1 MQIEPVLTQT
11 YLSATSIPDMEATG
25 LPAIIHERQ
34 TDAVR
39 DYVEPW
45 AKAQSSAAHM
55 VYRHWADLI
64 RGLIYGK
71 GSSKEAA
78 RLGDPERFRELV
90 YLEGIAA
97 LRMPLWIEQ
106 ARKID
111 PVKGYK
117 TARKL
122 AERDLQA
129 ARLAFPHAPLVLQTE
144 LLEQL
149 P

>member
-1 MQIEPVLTQT
+1 MNIELTVKRA
-11 YLSATSIPDMEATG
+11 YLEAATINDLEATG

-39 DYVEPW
+39 DYVAPW
-45 AKAQSSAAHM
+45 AERHSAAAHM

-78 RLGDPERFRELV
+78 RHGSPADFRALV

-106 ARKID
+106 AQRID

-117 TARKL
+117 QARVIAK
-122 AERDLQA
+122 RDLIA
-129 ARLAFPHAPLVLQTE
+129 ARMALLTDPEILQID

>member
-1 MQIEPVLTQT
+1 MQIEPVIQQT
-11 YLSATSIPDMEATG
+11 YLTATSIPDMESTG
-25 LPAIIHERQ
+25 LPAVIHERQ
-34 TDAVR
+34 TAAVR

-64 RGLIYGK
+64 RNLVYGP

-106 ARKID
+106 ARKLD

-129 ARLAFPHAPLVLQTE
+129 ARLAFAATPQVLQAA

>member
-1 MQIEPVLTQT
+1 MNLEPSVKRA
-11 YLSATSIPDMEATG
+11 YLEAATINDLEATG

-34 TDAVR
+34 TDAIR
-39 DYVEPW
+39 DYVAPW
-45 AKAQSSAAHM
+45 AERHSAAAHM

-71 GSSKEAA
+71 GSSKEVA
-78 RLGDPERFRELV
+78 RHGNPADFRALV

-97 LRMPLWIEQ
+97 LRMPTWIEQ
-106 ARKID
+106 AQRID

-117 TARKL
+117 QARVIAK
-122 AERDLQA
+122 RDLTA
-129 ARLAFPHAPLVLQTE
+129 ARMALLADPESLQVD
-144 LLEQL
+144 LLERL